1 MFKNKSILI
10 TGGTGSF
17 GNAFIDYFLKNKIS
31 YKKIII
37 FSRDEFKQFEMSK
50 KYSNSELKKL
60 RFFLG
65 DIRDKNRLKLAFN
78 DVDIVIHAAALKHV
92 PVAEYNPIEFI
103 KTNILGSQNIA
114 EVALETDVKKVISL
128 STDKACAP
136 INLYGA
142 TKLCADKLFIS
153 SNNIKGKKKIDFS
166 VVRYGNVFSSR
177 GSVIPEFLK
186 QKKNKLIKITHK
198 DMTRFNIFMDEAI
211 KMVLWSMKNTIGG
224 EIIIPKLKSYKIVDL
239 AKIIGPDCKTI
250 FTGIRPGEKI
260 HETLISKSESRN
272 AIDIGKYYIIF
283 DNQNLVKKYLKNSK
297 FKKYPDGLDYSSNN
311 QKSILN
317 IKQLEELFQKKI
329 I

>member
-1 MFKNKSILI
+1 
-10 TGGTGSF
+10 
-17 GNAFIDYFLKNKIS
+17 
-31 YKKIII
+31 
-37 FSRDEFKQFEMSK
+37 
-50 KYSNSELKKL
+50 
-60 RFFLG
+60 
-65 DIRDKNRLKLAFN
+65 
-78 DVDIVIHAAALKHV
+78 
-92 PVAEYNPIEFI
+92 
-103 KTNILGSQNIA
+103 
-114 EVALETDVKKVISL
+114 
-128 STDKACAP
+128 
-136 INLYGA
+136 
-142 TKLCADKLFIS
+142 
-153 SNNIKGKKKIDFS
+153 
-166 VVRYGNVFSSR
+166 
-177 GSVIPEFLK
+177 
-186 QKKNKLIKITHK
+186 
-198 DMTRFNIFMDEAI
+198 MTRFNIFMDEAI